1 MSSEKNGKTL
11 HLLKQG
17 SKRIITDR
25 KRKKVQLMGSFTE
38 YKDSKKKPVANPADP
53 IANAAPPLNF
63 GSQGPP
69 SIPPMFLQQAAP
81 NQAKKDAEMKKT
93 K

>member
-1 MSSEKNGKTL
+1 
-11 HLLKQG
+11 
-17 SKRIITDR
+17 
-25 KRKKVQLMGSFTE
+25 MGSFKE
-38 YKDSKKKPVANPADP
+38 YTDSKKKPVPKPVDP
-53 IANAAPPLNF
+53 FGNAAPPLNF

-69 SIPPMFLQQAAP
+69 TTPPMFLQMAAP